1 MYANDEEKE
10 LFATASSKT
19 KYLAVKRDGKL
30 YSYTQYIRIIDYEGE
45 CLLKYH
51 TNYILVLWDMNTFFT
66 NADEVHE
73 IQRKRQMFEVSYKM
87 SSIFR

>member
-30 YSYTQYIRIIDYEGE
+30 YSYTQYIRIIV
-45 CLLKYH
+45 KIRFRMH
-51 TNYILVLWDMNTFFT
+51 IFF
-66 NADEVHE
+66 
-73 IQRKRQMFEVSYKM
+73 F
-87 SSIFR
+87 IFFVF

>member
-30 YSYTQYIRIIDYEGE
+30 YSYTKYIRIIDYGVSAFR
-45 CLLKYH
+45 
-51 TNYILVLWDMNTFFT
+51 YIILTTFWFYG
-66 NADEVHE
+66 
-73 IQRKRQMFEVSYKM
+73 I
-87 SSIFR
+87 